1 MSSVITQQM
10 RALITEC
17 ENLITIATN
26 KNRIDLV
33 GTLNKLSSMIYS
45 GKVSNIEI
53 KKCLINIRQQLL

>member
-10 RALITEC
+10 RALIIEC
-17 ENLITIATN
+17 ENLVAIATS

-33 GTLNKLSSMIYS
+33 GTLNKLSSMVYS
-45 GKVSNIEI
+45 GKVSNSEV

>member
-17 ENLITIATN
+17 ENLIIIATN

-45 GKVSNIEI
+45 GKVSNSEV

>member
-17 ENLITIATN
+17 ENLISIATS

-33 GTLNKLSSMIYS
+33 GTLNKLSSMVYS
-45 GKVSNIEI
+45 GKVSNSEI
-53 KKCLINIRQQLL
+53 KECLVNIRQQLF